1 MGLALIRR
9 RAIVERVEP
18 PLVFSQ
24 TVEGLLKALSPMSAT
39 SKLKLQAIGVDPDRR
54 LEPAYSREKWL
65 ELMRL
70 ACDIHAPGKQLEP
83 TSYDLG
89 RRFMTA
95 YTQGLV
101 GKAMMAA
108 LRVIGPRRALERMS
122 RNFRTG
128 NNFSETK
135 LTEPSPG
142 RYELWCS
149 HATIAGWYQGII
161 EAGLALAGA
170 TEVKATLLRRENG
183 GAVFQVEW
191 K

>member
-1 MGLALIRR
+1 
-9 RAIVERVEP
+9 VEP

-39 SKLKLQAIGVDPDRR
+39 SKQKLAAIGVDPDQR
-54 LEPAYSREKWL
+54 LEPAYTREKWL
-65 ELMRL
+65 ELMHL
-70 ACDIHAPGKQLEP
+70 ACDIHAPGRELEP
-83 TSYDLG
+83 ASYELG
-89 RRFMTA
+89 RRFMAA
-95 YTQGLV
+95 YTEGLV
-101 GKAMMAA
+101 GKAMMTA
-108 LRVIGPRRALERMS
+108 LRVIGPKRALERMS

-128 NNFSETK
+128 NNFSETR
-135 LTEPSPG
+135 LVERSPG
-142 RYELWCS
+142 SYELWCS

-170 TEVKATLLRRENG
+170 HEVKATLLRRENG

>member
-1 MGLALIRR
+1 
-9 RAIVERVEP
+9 VEP
-18 PLVFSQ
+18 PLVFAQ

-39 SKLKLQAIGVDPDRR
+39 SRQKLAAIGVDPDQR
-54 LEPAYSREKWL
+54 LEPAYPRDKWL
-65 ELMRL
+65 ELMHL
-70 ACDIHAPGKQLEP
+70 ACELTAPGKDHEP
-83 TSYDLG
+83 TSYELG
-89 RRFMTA
+89 RRFMGT

-108 LRVIGPRRALERMS
+108 LRVIGPKRALERMS

-142 RYELWCS
+142 RFELWCS

-161 EAGLALAGA
+161 ETGLVLAGA
-170 TEVKATLLRRENG
+170 AEAKVTLLRRQDG